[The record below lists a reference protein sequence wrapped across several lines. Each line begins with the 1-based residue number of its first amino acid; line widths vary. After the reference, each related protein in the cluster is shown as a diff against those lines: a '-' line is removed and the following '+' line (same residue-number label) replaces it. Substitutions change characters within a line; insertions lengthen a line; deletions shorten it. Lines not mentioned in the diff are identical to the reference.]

1 MFIIPLRKEM
11 LVRSFQQPD
20 LLATEIVGISVKLG
34 PATEQGTW
42 EPQSEQS
49 DKERSSPLLF

>member
-1 MFIIPLRKEM
+1 M